1 MDWRMVCSRR
11 DLKRNP
17 PKMKRMSNQKMKRM
31 SNQNDDGD
39 VDGGVDGDGRMDSMK
54 RMKSSDV
61 FL

>member
-1 MDWRMVCSRR
+1 
-11 DLKRNP
+11 
-17 PKMKRMSNQKMKRM
+17 MKRMSNQKMKRM